1 MPELMTLEA
10 YHQEFGKP
18 RQRAAYTAREAD
30 EQIALFQ
37 WIETVTSREPR
48 IAWAFHVPN
57 GEYRHKATAVKL
69 KAMGVRPGV
78 PDVFLP
84 VSAHGYVGLAIELK
98 VDGNEPDPEQRR
110 WLQQLREVG
119 WFANVYHG
127 WVAAALAITWYL
139 GRTPV
144 DMGLDQY
151 AL

>member
-1 MPELMTLEA
+1 MPELMTLAE

-48 IAWAFHVPN
+48 LAWAFHVPN
-57 GEYRHKATAVKL
+57 GEYRHKATAGRL
-69 KAMGVRPGV
+69 KAMGVRQGV
-78 PDVFLP
+78 PDIFLP
-84 VSAHGYVGLAIELK
+84 VSAQSYVGLAIELK
-98 VDGNEPDPEQRR
+98 VDGNDLSEEQDR

-139 GRTPV
+139 GRSTE
-144 DMGLDQY
+144 DMGLETKD
-151 AL
+151 L